1 MRSTAFSLM
10 PFVPVIANGCAGL
23 RAFAG
28 NLDADGSGTIEM
40 EEYINVQVRYFMEN
54 GLEPTPTMG
63 ALQEAYNKLEEGHAR
78 QMQQGTPRNDP
89 PPAKAPSETPAAE

>member
-1 MRSTAFSLM
+1 M